1 MADEVVIR
9 ASRPIVFF
17 IVALSMAMIVFMF
30 WLGLSSSSMTG
41 LVPSGMAIIWCG
53 IVAAIIK
60 QPFQL
65 VIDDNGLFIR
75 TPFEGSFFA
84 WESFQQFYVKRADPW
99 TTYVAYKLKPDVKS
113 PWYYRLL
120 SPGRREGRLFP
131 YFELRNEE
139 LLLLLRKHQYK
150 GRSHLIL

>member
-1 MADEVVIR
+1 MGDEIVIT
-9 ASRPIVFF
+9 ASRSIIRF
-17 IVALSMAMIVFMF
+17 IVSLSIAMIVFMF
-30 WLGLSSSSMTG
+30 WLGLSASSMTG

-65 VIDDNGLFIR
+65 VIDDKGLFIR
-75 TPFEGSFFA
+75 TPFDGSFFA
-84 WESFQQFYVKRADPW
+84 WESFERFYLRRADPW
-99 TTYVAYKLKPDVKS
+99 TTYVAYKLKPEAKS

-120 SPGRREGRLFP
+120 SPGRREGKLFP
-131 YFELRNEE
+131 YFELKNDE
-139 LLLLLRKHQYK
+139 LLQLLRKYQYK